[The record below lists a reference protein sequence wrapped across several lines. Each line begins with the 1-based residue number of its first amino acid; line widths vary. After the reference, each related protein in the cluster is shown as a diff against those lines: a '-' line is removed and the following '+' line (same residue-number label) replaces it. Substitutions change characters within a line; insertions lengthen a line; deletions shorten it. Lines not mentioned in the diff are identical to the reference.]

1 MTVKVKRISR
11 RQQGLPP
18 AGGKHNEKS
27 INALVTFHTTKC
39 NYITYNSTGEIY
51 RGQMKGDMRD
61 GKGQMIYDN
70 GVVYEGLWENDKP
83 KHVQIYI
90 QDPSFLDMIHAWLE
104 YNA

>member
-18 AGGKHNEKS
+18 AGSKHKEKS
-27 INALVTFHTTKC
+27 INELATFHTTEC
-39 NYITYNSTGEIY
+39 NYIIYNSTREMY
-51 RGQMKGDMRD
+51 RGQMKDYMRH
-61 GKGQMIYDN
+61 GRGQMIYDN
-70 GVVYEGLWENDKP
+70 GIVYEGLWENDKP

-90 QDPSFLDMIHAWLE
+90 EDPSFLDMIHAWLE